1 MWCLLLLPAL
11 LIVVVACDIS
21 SFNVGGDPYAN
32 PPEIPARPSLP
43 SANASAEQIAN
54 YDRELSKYQEA
65 LESYEEDL
73 REYDRY
79 WSAHEQGYTD
89 GRRRTCDA
97 AEDFLAGASASRV
110 RHTLDKYYDG
120 LPRDTIHE
128 KAYAKGF
135 KEGRDYVNDTLDQE
149 QLTLWDFA
157 IVCQ

>member
-1 MWCLLLLPAL
+1 MGCLVLLSVL
-11 LIVVVACDIS
+11 LVLVVACDGA
-21 SFNVGGDPYAN
+21 SFNIGGDPYAN
-32 PPEIPARPSLP
+32 PPETPARPSRP
-43 SANASAEQIAN
+43 GANASSEQIAN
-54 YDRELSKYQEA
+54 YDRELQEYQVA

-79 WSAHEQGYTD
+79 WAAHERGYTD
-89 GRRRTCDA
+89 GRRKTCDA
-97 AEDFLAGASASRV
+97 VGDFLDGASASRV
-110 RHTLDKYYDG
+110 RSTLDKYYDE

-149 QLTLWDFA
+149 NLTLWDVA